1 METKKVK
8 LTSTTIDPNDNAT
21 TKRIDDHTLERI
33 TYAKLENL
41 WKHINVGL
49 IKQWKVERLPNLI
62 NIFVI
67 VNGVRVYPSSKT
79 DQYFI
84 FNFPTLR
91 EKWFDLLGN
100 TTAECDLMALEDA
113 CMYAQLQA
121 IEHYKKTPKEVMKGC
136 LFTQD
141 LTINWMPEWK
151 SRTKNDNVNKIM
163 IVEQYIISDIH
174 RDTYSS

>member
-1 METKKVK
+1 MDTKKVK

-21 TKRIDDHTLERI
+21 TKRIDEHTLERI

-49 IKQWKVERLPNLI
+49 IKQWKVERVPNLVDI
-62 NIFVI
+62 YVI
-67 VNGVRVYPSSKT
+67 INGVKVKPSSKT
-79 DQYFI
+79 EQHFI
-84 FNFPTLR
+84 FNFPILR
-91 EKWFDLLGN
+91 EKWLDLMGN

-121 IEHYKKTPKEVMKGC
+121 LEHYKKVPKEVMRGSI
-136 LFTQD
+136 FTKD
-141 LTINWMPEWK
+141 LNINWIPLWK
-151 SRTKNDNVNKIM
+151 SRTKNDEITKIM
-163 IVEQYIISDIH
+163 ITEQYIISDIH